1 MYIHIDTKEYP
12 LSELD
17 IRERHPNTMFGMP
30 FIPTEHYAPVEPSDT
45 PTYEP
50 ETHKPKEMEPVN
62 IDGVWRQQWSIVPL
76 SAEELQAAAAAKA
89 KVEREALEAARM
101 RVTKRQ
107 ALLALFDLKGIR
119 EDAILAAID
128 AIPDEHMRYRTL
140 VDWQG
145 AATIESDSPTVQ
157 LLAGAL
163 NITADLPA
171 LFEYA
176 EVI

>member
-12 LSELD
+12 LTEVD
-17 IRERHPNTMFGMP
+17 IRERHPNTMFGKP
-30 FIPTEHYAPVEPSDT
+30 FIPTEHYEPVEPSDT

-76 SAEELQAAAAAKA
+76 SAEELQAVAVA
-89 KVEREALEAARM
+89 KVKAEREAREAARK

-119 EDAILAAID
+119 EDAILTAIE

-145 AATIESDSPTVQ
+145 AVTIESNSRTVQ
-157 LLAGAL
+157 LLADAL
-163 NITADLPA
+163 NLTADLPT

>member
-12 LSELD
+12 LTELD

-45 PTYEP
+45 PAYEP
-50 ETHKPKEMEPVN
+50 DTHKPEEMEPVKIN
-62 IDGVWRQQWSIVPL
+62 GVWRQQWSVVPL
-76 SAEELQAAAAAKA
+76 SVEELQAVATAKA
-89 KVEREALEAARM
+89 NAEREAREAARK

-107 ALLALFDLKGIR
+107 ALLALFDLKGIK
-119 EDAILAAID
+119 EDAILAAIE
-128 AIPDEHMRYRTL
+128 AISDEHMRYRTL

-145 AATIESDSPTVQ
+145 ASTIESDSSTVQ

-163 NITADLPA
+163 NITADLPT